1 MTNSFH
7 IVIVEKSGTLK
18 SVLVKDFKDEDLFK
32 KCGFKKGDDFTRQV
46 EWSIKHNGD
55 KYFVSVYAKTDGRAN
70 SENKYDFPP
79 PIDTKLFFGNCAI
92 VARFKKDDSQFEYVN
107 LTVELWEKF
116 YEKLFGGFEDLALTG
131 GDDDEEEDELATIP
145 KEKKTKKGGYL
156 KDGFVVDS
164 DSTDEDEYET
174 EEDDESTEDETEESN
189 STGEIGESGDLDEF
203 ACELVEEEY
212 DYENNVKKE
221 DESDTVSE

>member
-7 IVIVEKSGTLK
+7 IVIVEKTGTLK
-18 SVLVKDFKDEDLFK
+18 SVLVKDFNDEDLFK

-46 EWSIKHNGD
+46 EWSIKHNGM

-70 SENKYDFPP
+70 TENKYDFPP

-92 VARFKKDDSQFEYVN
+92 VAKHKKDDITFDYVN

-116 YEKLFGGFEDLALTG
+116 YEKLFGGFEDLTLTCAE
-131 GDDDEEEDELATIP
+131 DEEEEDELANVP
-145 KEKKTKKGGYL
+145 KDKKTKKGGYL

-174 EEDDESTEDETEESN
+174 TDEDESDEDETEESDI
-189 STGEIGESGDLDEF
+189 TEDLCENVEEDF
-203 ACELVEEEY
+203 TCELVEEEY
-212 DYENNVKKE
+212 DYDNNKK
-221 DESDTVSE
+221 

>member
-1 MTNSFH
+1 MTQSFH
-7 IVIVEKSGTLK
+7 IVIVEKTGMLK
-18 SVLVKDFKDEDLFK
+18 SVLVKDLKDEDLFK

-92 VARFKKDDSQFEYVN
+92 VAKLKKDDTFEYTN
-107 LTVELWEKF
+107 LTLELWEKF
-116 YEKLFGGFEDLALTG
+116 YEKLFGGFEDLTLTCV
-131 GDDDEEEDELATIP
+131 DDEEEEDELINVP
-145 KEKKTKKGGYL
+145 KDKKTKKGGYL

-164 DSTDEDEYET
+164 DSTDEDEYDSVDEDDSN
-174 EEDDESTEDETEESN
+174 EEDTEESED
-189 STGEIGESGDLDEF
+189 TGEICENGDTEDLT
-203 ACELVEEEY
+203 CELVEEEY
-212 DYENNVKKE
+212 DYDDKKKDKNKE
-221 DESDTVSE
+221 